1 MLSTLTALPSVGSIA
16 AFVSQ
21 NPKNP
26 RGHVT
31 LYGELLFTCRIFMS
45 EFVSVILKNLR
56 IGLNSRQTCI
66 FFVYFDQYY
75 NDVLDL

>member
-21 NPKNP
+21 YPKNP

-31 LYGELLFTCRIFMS
+31 LYGELLFTFSNFMS
-45 EFVSVILKNLR
+45 EFVSFAYLMNETVILKSLR
-56 IGLNSRQTCI
+56 VGLNSRQTCI
-66 FFVYFDQYY
+66 FFCLF
-75 NDVLDL
+75 

>member
-21 NPKNP
+21 NPKNL

-31 LYGELLFTCRIFMS
+31 LYGELLITCRI
-45 EFVSVILKNLR
+45 LCLNLCLLH
-56 IGLNSRQTCI
+56 I
-66 FFVYFDQYY
+66 
-75 NDVLDL
+75 